1 MQGELQTTLDLLI
14 QTRVNFRK
22 LLESIPEEKLFVIP
36 EGYKNNIIWNFAHN
50 IVTQQALLYR
60 LAGLPMSINAELL
73 EKFKKGTEASSE
85 FVPGLK
91 DEVVLASYETLEQL
105 QLDILTPDKFANYQE
120 YPTSYGVEL
129 KNFNQAMQ
137 FNNMHE
143 ALHFGYAMA
152 LRKLV

>member
-1 MQGELQTTLDLLI
+1 MQGELQTSLDLLI

-22 LLESIPEEKLFVIP
+22 LIDSIPEEKLFMIP
-36 EGYKNNIIWNFAHN
+36 IGYKNNIIWNFAHN

-60 LAGLPMSINAELL
+60 LAGLPMSINVELL
-73 EKFKKGTEASSE
+73 DKFKKGTEASSE

-105 QLDILTPDKFANYQE
+105 QLDILTPEKFANYQV

-129 KNFNQAMQ
+129 NNFNQALQ

-152 LRKLV
+152 LKKLV

>member
-22 LLESIPEEKLFVIP
+22 LLDSIPEEKLFIIP
-36 EGYKNNIIWNFAHN
+36 KGYKNSIIWNFAHN

-60 LAGLPMSINAELL
+60 LAGLPMSIDL
-73 EKFKKGTEASSE
+73 EIVEKYKKGTEASADFIPDFKE
-85 FVPGLK
+85 QI
-91 DEVVLASYETLEQL
+91 VLASYATLEQL
-105 QLDILTPDKFANYQE
+105 QLDILTPEKFANYQE

-129 KNFNQAMQ
+129 KNFAQAMQ

-143 ALHFGYAMA
+143 ALHFGYAMSM
-152 LRKLV
+152 RKLV